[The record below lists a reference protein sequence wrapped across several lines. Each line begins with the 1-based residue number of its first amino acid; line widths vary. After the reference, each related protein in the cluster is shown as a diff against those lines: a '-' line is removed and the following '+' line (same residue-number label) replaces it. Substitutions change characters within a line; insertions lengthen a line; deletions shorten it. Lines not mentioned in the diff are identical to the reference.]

1 MEIHFLTKRETELG
15 KMGGIMHAVQM
26 VQFLL
31 QYFLNIVFILKINIL
46 KFLKIW
52 SLHCNTEFIRKRL
65 ELDAC
70 Y

>member
-1 MEIHFLTKRETELG
+1 
-15 KMGGIMHAVQM
+15 MGGIMHAVQM